1 MKKLTF
7 LAFMLMTLLSGTK
20 SNAQGSDPFLG
31 EIILVPYN
39 FAPNGWLPCDGRLMS
54 IAQNSALFSLLG
66 TQYGGDGMSTFALPD
81 LRGRVPMGQGNG
93 PGLTNTVIGE
103 LKGSETNTLSV
114 SQMPIHNHTVNAV
127 LAEGNQNSPNG
138 NLPADTKTLDKEYS
152 DTAATTT
159 MKASMIGNS
168 GGSQPINN
176 MQPTLTMM
184 YIIAIQGIYPSRP

>member
-1 MKKLTF
+1 MKKIIF
-7 LAFMLMTLLSGTK
+7 LAVMLMTLLSGTK

>member
-1 MKKLTF
+1 
-7 LAFMLMTLLSGTK
+7 
-20 SNAQGSDPFLG
+20 
-31 EIILVPYN
+31 
-39 FAPNGWLPCDGRLMS
+39 
-54 IAQNSALFSLLG
+54 
-66 TQYGGDGMSTFALPD
+66 
-81 LRGRVPMGQGNG
+81 MGQGNG